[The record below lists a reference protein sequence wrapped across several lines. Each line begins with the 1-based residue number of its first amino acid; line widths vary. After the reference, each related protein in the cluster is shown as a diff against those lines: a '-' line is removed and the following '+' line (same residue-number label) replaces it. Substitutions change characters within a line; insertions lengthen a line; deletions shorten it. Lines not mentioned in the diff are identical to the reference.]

1 MRYHCWPGP
10 TQPRSVGEYLPQ
22 LLSSMTLGGVRNLVD
37 AGLYPEDSLVT
48 DKVFALFLVS
58 LFGKTA
64 LPLPHNPLHLI
75 ILTIIFTELL
85 KFFRSASNDPE
96 QRPKNTQKIKY
107 QYDFI
112 IIGKYLTLFD
122 INVTCLGCSEGYHQT
137 TTDQQR
143 PQICMFCCSAVLT
156 LTRSSLTRNIEH

>member
-10 TQPRSVGEYLPQ
+10 AQPRSVGEYLPQ

-58 LFGKTA
+58 LFGKTV
-64 LPLPHNPLHLI
+64 LPLPHSPLHLI
-75 ILTIIFTELL
+75 ILTVIFTELL

-96 QRPKNTQKIKY
+96 QRPKNTKKIKY

-112 IIGKYLTLFD
+112 IIGKYLTILQ
-122 INVTCLGCSEGYHQT
+122 ILEILHAWCLGCCTVKDRRPYKAH
-137 TTDQQR
+137 QQR
-143 PQICMFCCSAVLT
+143 YAGLLLCCPV
-156 LTRSSLTRNIEH
+156 